1 MPGPGPNPR
10 YNPRNVVRG
19 PAALW
24 YRPQDDTATLP
35 ANTLALGGDW
45 ANITTGNVLWTPI
58 GATQAGIS
66 MNWSRKTTDITVE
79 EQINA
84 IDVATDALDPTIDT
98 VLSEDTLESMLLA
111 YGGGTLSVTAPTLTT
126 PGTRQVAFSSEL
138 SHITLGFEGIN
149 SKSYW
154 RRGLWTDV
162 LSVATV
168 KTDYVRSKTQRL
180 YSVSFRLVSSVE
192 SMTVVEMNLPHT

>member
-10 YNPRNVVRG
+10 YTPQNVVRG
-19 PAALW
+19 PASLW
-24 YRPQDDTATLP
+24 YRAQDNTATIP
-35 ANTLALGGDW
+35 GGALALGGDW
-45 ANITTGNVLWTPI
+45 SNAVSGNPLWLPI
-58 GATQAGIS
+58 GATQAGVT
-66 MNWSRKTTDITVE
+66 MNWSRKTSDITIE

-84 IDVATDALDPTIDT
+84 VDVATDALDPTIDT
-98 VLSEDTLESMLLA
+98 VLSEDTLESMVLA
-111 YGGGTLSVTAPTLTT
+111 YGGGTITTTAPTTLL
-126 PGTRQVAFSSEL
+126 PGTRQVAFTSEL

-154 RRGLWTDV
+154 RRGLWQDV

-180 YSVSFRLVSSVE
+180 YAVSFRLVSSVE
-192 SMTVVEMNLPHT
+192 SMITVEMNLPHT